1 MEKTNAE
8 VLGLVSK
15 EEIRKQFDEMLP
27 WDKKEFIEELNED
40 YYNLIDHTEDDSDC
54 EYPSVWEFI
63 RDHDS
68 DEILSEMDMWDLL
81 AHLRD
86 YYTIKDI
93 LEFIMREGR
102 TSYSRISH
110 GSRGYSKEEI
120 VKIIEEIEEN
130 DNAQ

>member
-27 WDKKEFIEELNED
+27 WDKKEFIEKLNED
-40 YYNLIDHTEDDSDC
+40 YYNLLDHPAEDDDNDC

-63 RDHDS
+63 RDHNS
-68 DEILSEMDMWDLL
+68 DEILSEMDMWELL

-93 LEFIMREGR
+93 LEFIMREGKS
-102 TSYSRISH
+102 SYRKAV
-110 GSRGYSKEEI
+110 GYSKEEI
-120 VKIIEEIEEN
+120 LKIIEEIEEN